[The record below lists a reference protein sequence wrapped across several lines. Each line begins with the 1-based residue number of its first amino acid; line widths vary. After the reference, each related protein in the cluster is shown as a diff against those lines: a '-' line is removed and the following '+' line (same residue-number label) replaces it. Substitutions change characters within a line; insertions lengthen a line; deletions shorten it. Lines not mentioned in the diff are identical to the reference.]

1 MNNHY
6 LKTTHRLLLLSIL
19 LMTACSSK
27 IQPIPSSKASLGYVT
42 QVTQDLRSLPP
53 PKEKIVL
60 TIYKFKDQT
69 GQYKENTGITYST
82 AVTQGATA
90 MLIKAL
96 KEAGNGQWFTVLER
110 ESIGNLLNERKIIQQ
125 TRQQYSADKEV
136 PGLPPLLYSPL
147 ILEGG
152 VISYQSNSLTGGFGA
167 KYLGVGG
174 DTEFQRDSV
183 SIYLRTVSVQNGQ
196 ILQSIDTTK
205 TIFSIKV
212 DLSVFKFVAL
222 KDLLEVETGFTSNE
236 PAQLAVLE
244 AIEKAVHTTIIEG
257 VLQGLWQFKDPQQA
271 STIIAN
277 YKQEKSTDNVPYTPP
292 VFDTESHTITQ

>member
-244 AIEKAVHTTIIEG
+244 AIEKAVHTTIIDG

-271 STIIAN
+271 EAIVAN

-292 VFDTESHTITQ
+292 VFDTEAHTVTQ

>member
-136 PGLPPLLYSPL
+136 PGLPPLLYSPV